1 MCQNQTFHTSLTVGR
16 LLNDPQMRRFL
27 QRTIGLGQLL
37 QQQPGLLEVKRVETL
52 GKPAIDRRKQ
62 FVGLP
67 PSALIKPQTR
77 HARRCA
83 QLQDFAFCSRAMQ
96 RARSKCASAFAKSGP
111 GANKVISPAV
121 RCTSASDHLSL
132 VVSTDLIASS
142 MQRQPSSNS
151 PTSAWACAKKVFDRC
166 RRFGH
171 PPPTKSSR
179 GRATSRSSH
188 RSARYGAH
196 GCRSDAVSSL

>member
-27 QRTIGLGQLL
+27 QRTIGLAQLL

-83 QLQDFAFCSRAMQ
+83 QLPGLCLLLTRNAKGPLEMRFRFRQIRSRRQQGDFAGRAMHLGLGPSFLGRFHGLNRFVNATPTILELPDQ
-96 RARSKCASAFAKSGP
+96 RMGVCQESFRSLPKVRTSSA
-111 GANKVISPAV
+111 
-121 RCTSASDHLSL
+121 D
-132 VVSTDLIASS
+132 
-142 MQRQPSSNS
+142 
-151 PTSAWACAKKVFDRC
+151 KK
-166 RRFGH
+166 
-171 PPPTKSSR
+171 
-179 GRATSRSSH
+179 
-188 RSARYGAH
+188 
-196 GCRSDAVSSL
+196 